1 MIDQQLLSVVV
12 PVYGCVGTIDEL
24 CKRVIALEN
33 DKLAIEVI
41 LVDDSSIDG
50 GTEILATIS
59 SQYPQCRA
67 ILLPRNFGQHWS
79 TSRGI
84 LESSG
89 DYVVTMDCDLEN
101 RPEDIPELLAE
112 LTNGNLCVLG
122 RSHARGSKT
131 LVRGLLRRLYGR
143 ALSRCYKNDLVEL
156 GFSSFSFAAFDGQFI
171 RKTVH
176 EKSPYDPISI
186 KILDSGIKIKMVTVE
201 TSRDSDRASS
211 YSIFENLV
219 IAFRSLVLA
228 GKGFQTLCVQSLMWI
243 AATLLVWLTV
253 LVWLVERAADGTL
266 VLLVALVAATLFS
279 TGSGLVLALLTSII
293 LSSLHPTRPAL
304 INDIEADFDISR

>member
-1 MIDQQLLSVVV
+1 MIDQRLLSVVV

-33 DKLAIEVI
+33 NKLAIEVI

-50 GTEILATIS
+50 GREILATIS
-59 SQYPQCRA
+59 SLYPQCRA

-101 RPEDIPELLAE
+101 KPEDIPELLAE

-156 GFSSFSFAAFDGQFI
+156 GFNSFSFAAFHGEFI
-171 RKTVH
+171 REIVRNN
-176 EKSPYDPISI
+176 SPYDPISI
-186 KILDSGIKIKMVTVE
+186 KVLDSGAEIKMVTVQ
-201 TSRDSDRASS
+201 TSQSLNRTSS
-211 YSIFENLV
+211 YTIFENLLL
-219 IAFRSLVLA
+219 AFKSLVLA
-228 GKGFQTLCVQSLMWI
+228 GKGFQTLCVQALI
-243 AATLLVWLTV
+243 CVAAALLTCL
-253 LVWLVERAADGTL
+253 AAL
-266 VLLVALVAATLFS
+266 VLLVMTAASGTFLLLIGLAAGTLFT
-279 TGSGLVLALLTSII
+279 TGSGLFLALMTSII
-293 LSSLHPTRPAL
+293 LGSLNRTGSA
-304 INDIEADFDISR
+304 IGMEISTEPHRNR